1 MFTLKSSREKICR
14 RYGLEGIVLCY
25 GLNRVRLYTQSSN
38 IRTSFELLYLSIK
51 VLKLKFLRGFLYHE
65 PRKNNFEDN
74 GYFLYADKHQMTEL
88 HGNNLSSS
96 QTDRQTEF
104 SRRKKIKAHNIGI
117 KGH

>member
-14 RYGLEGIVLCY
+14 NYGLEGIVLCY

-74 GYFLYADKHQMTEL
+74 GYFLSADKHELTE
-88 HGNNLSSS
+88 
-96 QTDRQTEF
+96 
-104 SRRKKIKAHNIGI
+104 
-117 KGH
+117 